1 MTERAPDWRRARAH
15 SLSVAPVVAT
25 SSTRI
30 IVLPLTA
37 SGFAQA
43 KAFFTFSRRAWR
55 SEISVC
61 GLVFLILFKTS
72 ARIGRTRDW
81 AIVLATSSAWLYVL
95 LGRRFLCQGPGAM
108 ICPAFF

>member
-37 SGFAQA
+37 SGFAKA

-55 SEISVC
+55 SAISVC
-61 GLVFLILFKTS
+61 GLVSLILFKTS
-72 ARIGRTRDW
+72 ARIGRPRYW

-95 LGRRFLCQGPGAM
+95 SRRRF
-108 ICPAFF
+108 FFKWTGIIIFPSF